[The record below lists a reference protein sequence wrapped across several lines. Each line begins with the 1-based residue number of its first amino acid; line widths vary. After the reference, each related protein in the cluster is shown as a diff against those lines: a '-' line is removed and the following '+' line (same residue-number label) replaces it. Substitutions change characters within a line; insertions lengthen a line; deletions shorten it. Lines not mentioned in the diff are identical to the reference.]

1 MSTIKLHNLVGMDIE
16 LYNSMAVP
24 NHPSPQSAQW
34 TGTAIELLDSM
45 ARPGHGDVNTFM
57 TSHEVAEKGRAEG
70 RANEPRNSKT
80 KRSGGLIPGS
90 ESVQGTSPPSW
101 LTCLPSWSLYQSG
114 EEIDLLTELVSTSL
128 PAGTGTSSVWR
139 SKSLPG
145 WYMYQ
150 LSEEVNL
157 LAGLVHVPVFQAA
170 VCKHMLHHSSA
181 DGGWDLVKRP
191 AHRAGTCTSP
201 GSRSSC
207 LLDWHRYQLCEQLGK
222 QVLDL
227 PAGLVQAWQ
236 AGTRPARWT
245 GTSLESREICLLPVT
260 GYTVRKGW
268 LHQDSNPDPTGGL
281 ISLQEP
287 ALPLSYKA
295 ASRQI
300 QMA

>member
-1 MSTIKLHNLVGMDIE
+1 MAVSDIKLFNFMAMSTIKLHNLTGMDIE

-45 ARPGHGDVNTFM
+45 ARP
-57 TSHEVAEKGRAEG
+57 
-70 RANEPRNSKT
+70 
-80 KRSGGLIPGS
+80 
-90 ESVQGTSPPSW
+90 GTSPPSW

-207 LLDWHRYQLCEQLGK
+207 LLDWHRYQLCEQLGE

-268 LHQDSNPDPTGGL
+268 LHRDSNPDPTGGL

-300 QMA
+300 QSLTYTMVKNGSFRVVLKIACGGFLFNQQGK